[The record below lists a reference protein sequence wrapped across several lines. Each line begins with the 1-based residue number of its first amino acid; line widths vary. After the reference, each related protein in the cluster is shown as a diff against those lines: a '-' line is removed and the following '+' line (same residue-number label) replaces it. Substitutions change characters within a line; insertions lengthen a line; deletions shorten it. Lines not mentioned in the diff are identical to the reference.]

1 MVSGQSPSTIASM
14 YQPPLIPQLT
24 PDERPWRI
32 DWFGEVAYPV
42 VVQRFRQPS
51 IKVAISPLKDPEH
64 PLNLFSRIETAVE
77 QQRDVWMPVGLLPL
91 LRIGDIWKG
100 GAVSVKPVYESY
112 TFDELH
118 IHPQTVTYLKAGV
131 SVDEHFLLPFGEHP
145 WHHRHT
151 HSYCVLI
158 DAGDVSLVVP
168 GTEMIRFYYG
178 STSQFILRL
187 FTGAM
192 SPERLW
198 QAKHYNQETGHLHLK
213 LADRL
218 SGVSA
223 PDIGRIALS
232 DTAYRAASYV
242 YQHCASAFSQRQP
255 AFPYMGFPFHGSTT
269 LNASGMWLSF
279 NGQEKS
285 TFLAFHINSCSHPFP
300 FRSLTYESEDR
311 KVRAPQRAVQSNSQN
326 GSRVVDREKR
336 TVLSDGDP
344 GKTKSSRS
352 SLFDSPIRFPD
363 LKRKQV
369 WREQIASCSSPGVV
383 IRYKDGGLEQVA
395 LGEAQDSLG
404 ARGGNV
410 ERGEKPCEEA
420 GDFLQLPRWV
430 RAGVELLCKKVQKG
444 PERLTHRFLLPP
456 GEHSPVV
463 QLPMVVDEDGVV
475 ADTCLH
481 EMPDGTTRTRQVCFI
496 EIYRCDQPLKSFLVA
511 EPVSNSEPPEIYR
524 VKEIDLVVALNLLN
538 AGSALDVESAYL

>member
-1 MVSGQSPSTIASM
+1 MVSRQGPYTIVSM

-51 IKVAISPLKDPEH
+51 IKVAISPLKDPGQ
-64 PLNLFSRIETAVE
+64 PLSLFSRIETAVE
-77 QQRDVWMPVGLLPL
+77 EQRDVWMPVGSLPL

-100 GAVSVKPVYESY
+100 GAVSVKPVYESC

-168 GTEMIRFYYG
+168 GAEMIRFYYG
-178 STSQFILRL
+178 STSQLVLRL

-192 SPERLW
+192 SPVRLW
-198 QAKHYNQETGHLHLK
+198 QSKHYNQETGHLHLK
-213 LADRL
+213 LAERL

-232 DTAYRAASYV
+232 DTAYKAASYV
-242 YQHCASAFSQRQP
+242 YHHCASALAQRLP

-269 LNASGMWLSF
+269 LTASGMWLSF
-279 NGQEKS
+279 KGQEKA
-285 TFLAFHINSCSHPFP
+285 TFLAFHIDSCSHPFP
-300 FRSLTYESEDR
+300 FRSLTYEADDR
-311 KVRAPQRAVQSNSQN
+311 KVRSPQRGAET
-326 GSRVVDREKR
+326 GAEDGRKTVDQGKQA
-336 TVLSDGDP
+336 TLSDGDP
-344 GKTKSSRS
+344 GKAKSSRAS
-352 SLFDSPIRFPD
+352 IFDSPIRFPD

-369 WREQIASCSSPGVV
+369 WRERVVSCSSAGIIV
-383 IRYKDGGLEQVA
+383 RHKDGVLEQLA
-395 LGEAQDSLG
+395 MGEAEDSAG
-404 ARGGNV
+404 VRGGSV
-410 ERGEKPCEEA
+410 QERLKPGEDNGPL
-420 GDFLQLPRWV
+420 DQLPGWV
-430 RAGVELLCKKVQKG
+430 RAGIDLAYARANRQG
-444 PERLTHRFLLPP
+444 ERLTHRLLIPP
-456 GEHSPVV
+456 GESRPVI
-463 QLPMVVDEDGVV
+463 QLPMVIDEDGVV
-475 ADTCLH
+475 DEGCLFQ
-481 EMPDGTTRTRQVCFI
+481 MPNGHRRTRQICFAR
-496 EIYRCDQPLKSFLVA
+496 IYRGEQLLANFLVA
-511 EPVSNSEPPEIYR
+511 EPTASFPSPALHQ
-524 VKEIDLVVALNLLN
+524 VKDVDLMEAVTLLTTCWT
-538 AGSALDVESAYL
+538 

>member
-1 MVSGQSPSTIASM
+1 M

-51 IKVAISPLKDPEH
+51 IKVAISPLKDPGQ

-77 QQRDVWMPVGLLPL
+77 EQRDVWIPVGSLPL

-100 GAVSVKPVYESY
+100 GAVSVKPLYESY

-118 IHPQTVTYLKAGV
+118 IHPQTTTYLKAGV

-158 DAGDVSLVVP
+158 NAGDINLVVP
-168 GTEMIRFYYG
+168 GAEIIRFYYG
-178 STSQFILRL
+178 STSQLVLRL
-187 FTGAM
+187 FTGAI

-213 LADRL
+213 LAERL

-232 DTAYRAASYV
+232 DTAYKAASFV
-242 YQHCASAFSQRQP
+242 YHHCASALAQRLP

-269 LNASGMWLSF
+269 LTASGMLLSF
-279 NGQEKS
+279 KGQKKA
-285 TFLAFHINSCSHPFP
+285 TFLAFHIDSCSHPFP
-300 FRSLTYESEDR
+300 FRSLTYEADDR
-311 KVRAPQRAVQSNSQN
+311 KVRLPPRGAETGAEGGR
-326 GSRVVDREKR
+326 RTVDRGKQA
-336 TVLSDGDP
+336 TLSDSDA

-352 SLFDSPIRFPD
+352 SVFDTPIRFPD
-363 LKRKQV
+363 LRRKQV
-369 WREQIASCSSPGVV
+369 RRERAVSCSSPGIW
-383 IRYKDGGLEQVA
+383 IRHKDGVLEQLA
-395 LGEAQDSLG
+395 MGEAEDSAG
-404 ARGGNV
+404 VRAGSVQARL
-410 ERGEKPCEEA
+410 KP
-420 GDFLQLPRWV
+420 GDDNGHLDQLPRWV
-430 RAGVELLCKKVQKG
+430 RAGIDLAYVRVKKEG
-444 PERLTHRFLLPP
+444 ESLTHKILIPP
-456 GEHSPVV
+456 GENSPVV
-463 QLPMVVDEDGVV
+463 QLPIVIDEDGVV
-475 ADTCLH
+475 DESCLYL
-481 EMPDGTTRTRQVCFI
+481 MPDGHRRTRQICFA
-496 EIYRCDQPLKSFLVA
+496 EICRSAQIQELFLIA
-511 EPVSNSEPPEIYR
+511 EPIGISASPEVNR
-524 VKEIDLVVALNLLN
+524 VENVDSIVAINLLTLTST
-538 AGSALDVESAYL
+538 AEIPA

>member
-1 MVSGQSPSTIASM
+1 MVSRQGPYTIVSM

-51 IKVAISPLKDPEH
+51 IKVAISPLKDPGQ
-64 PLNLFSRIETAVE
+64 PINLFSRIETDVE
-77 QQRDVWMPVGLLPL
+77 QQRDVWMPVGSLPL

-100 GAVSVKPVYESY
+100 GAVSVKPLYESY
-112 TFDELH
+112 TFEELH

-168 GTEMIRFYYG
+168 GPEMIRFYYG
-178 STSQFILRL
+178 STSQLVLRL

-213 LADRL
+213 LAERL
-218 SGVSA
+218 YGVSA
-223 PDIGRIALS
+223 PDIGRIALC
-232 DTAYRAASYV
+232 DTAYKAASYV
-242 YQHCASAFSQRQP
+242 YHHCASALAQRLP

-269 LNASGMWLSF
+269 LTASGIWLSF
-279 NGQEKS
+279 KGQEKA
-285 TFLAFHINSCSHPFP
+285 TFLAFHIDSCSHPFP
-300 FRSLTYESEDR
+300 FRSLTYEADDR
-311 KVRAPQRAVQSNSQN
+311 KVRSPQRGAATGADGGRRTVDRGKQATLSNS
-326 GSRVVDREKR
+326 DA
-336 TVLSDGDP
+336 

-352 SLFDSPIRFPD
+352 SVFDAPTRFPD

-369 WREQIASCSSPGVV
+369 WRERIVSCKSSGIFV
-383 IRYKDGGLEQVA
+383 RHKDGELEQVA
-395 LGEAQDSLG
+395 LGEAQDSVG

-410 ERGEKPCEEA
+410 EARSKSSEG
-420 GDFLQLPRWV
+420 FNTHNQLPRWV
-430 RAGVELLCKKVQKG
+430 RAGIDLAYARASKADESVIHRLLK
-444 PERLTHRFLLPP
+444 PP
-456 GEHSPVV
+456 GENSLIV
-463 QLPMVVDEDGVV
+463 QLPIVVDEDGVV
-475 ADTCLH
+475 DENQLH
-481 EMPDGTTRTRQVCFI
+481 DMLDGQKRTLKIFFI
-496 EIYRCDQPLKSFLVA
+496 GIYRCDQLLEKFLVV
-511 EPVSNSEPPEIYR
+511 EPVGSFAYPDIYQ
-524 VKEIDLVVALNLLN
+524 VEKIDMVVALNILSATSQSQILN
-538 AGSALDVESAYL
+538 EQ

>member
-1 MVSGQSPSTIASM
+1 M

-51 IKVAISPLKDPEH
+51 IKVAISPLKDPGQ
-64 PLNLFSRIETAVE
+64 PLNLFSRIEAAVE
-77 QQRDVWMPVGLLPL
+77 EQRDIWMPVGSLPL

-168 GTEMIRFYYG
+168 GPEMIRFYYG
-178 STSQFILRL
+178 STSQLVLRL

-198 QAKHYNQETGHLHLK
+198 QSKHYNQETGHLHLK
-213 LADRL
+213 LSERL

-232 DTAYRAASYV
+232 DTAYKAASYV
-242 YQHCASAFSQRQP
+242 YHHCASALAQRLP

-269 LNASGMWLSF
+269 LTASGMWLSF
-279 NGQEKS
+279 KGQQKA
-285 TFLAFHINSCSHPFP
+285 TFLAFHIDSCSHPFP
-300 FRSLTYESEDR
+300 FRSLTYEADDR
-311 KVRAPQRAVQSNSQN
+311 KVRSPKRGGETAEGGR
-326 GSRVVDREKR
+326 RTVDRAKQA
-336 TVLSDGDP
+336 TLSDKDP
-344 GKTKSSRS
+344 GKAKSSRAS
-352 SLFDSPIRFPD
+352 IFDSPIRFPD

-369 WREQIASCSSPGVV
+369 RRERIVSCSSTRIFV
-383 IRYKDGGLEQVA
+383 RHKDGRLEQVA
-395 LGEAQDSLG
+395 VGEAQDSVG
-404 ARGGNV
+404 VRGGNV
-410 ERGEKPCEEA
+410 EASSKSSDGSDTP
-420 GDFLQLPRWV
+420 DQLPRWV
-430 RAGVELLCKKVQKG
+430 RAGIYLAYARARTAGES
-444 PERLTHRFLLPP
+444 LTHRLLIPP
-456 GEHSPVV
+456 GENSSII

-475 ADTCLH
+475 
-481 EMPDGTTRTRQVCFI
+481 EMSSLF
-496 EIYRCDQPLKSFLVA
+496 
-511 EPVSNSEPPEIYR
+511 
-524 VKEIDLVVALNLLN
+524 IDLDGHKRPRRACFVSLFDTQAELAKLVIVEGQRFDHMPCVREVVAPDI
-538 AGSALDVESAYL
+538 AEVIEKVVWSA

>member
-1 MVSGQSPSTIASM
+1 M

-24 PDERPWRI
+24 PDDRPWRI

-51 IKVAISPLKDPEH
+51 IKVAISPLKDPGQ
-64 PLNLFSRIETAVE
+64 PLNLFSRIETSVE
-77 QQRDVWMPVGLLPL
+77 QQRDVWMPVGSLPL

-100 GAVSVKPVYESY
+100 GAVSVKPVYESC

-168 GTEMIRFYYG
+168 GAEMIRFYYG
-178 STSQFILRL
+178 STSQLVLRL
-187 FTGAM
+187 LTGAM

-198 QAKHYNQETGHLHLK
+198 QSKRYNQETGHLHLK
-213 LADRL
+213 LAQRL

-223 PDIGRIALS
+223 PDIGRIAQS
-232 DTAYRAASYV
+232 DTAYKAASYV
-242 YQHCASAFSQRQP
+242 YHHCASALAQRLP
-255 AFPYMGFPFHGSTT
+255 AFPCMGFPFHGSTT
-269 LNASGMWLSF
+269 LTASGMWLSF
-279 NGQEKS
+279 KGQQKA
-285 TFLAFHINSCSHPFP
+285 TFLAFHIDSCSHPFP
-300 FRSLTYESEDR
+300 FRSLTYEAEDR
-311 KVRAPQRAVQSNSQN
+311 NVRTPQRGVQANARH

-336 TVLSDGDP
+336 TALSDGDP

-352 SLFDSPIRFPD
+352 SIFDSSIRFPD

-369 WREQIASCSSPGVV
+369 WRERIAACSPPSMV
-383 IRYKDGGLEQVA
+383 IRHKDGGLEQVA

-404 ARGGNV
+404 ARGGNI
-410 ERGEKPCEEA
+410 EGREN
-420 GDFLQLPRWV
+420 
-430 RAGVELLCKKVQKG
+430 RARE
-444 PERLTHRFLLPP
+444 
-456 GEHSPVV
+456 
-463 QLPMVVDEDGVV
+463 PM
-475 ADTCLH
+475 
-481 EMPDGTTRTRQVCFI
+481 I
-496 EIYRCDQPLKSFLVA
+496 SFNF
-511 EPVSNSEPPEIYR
+511 PY
-524 VKEIDLVVALNLLN
+524 
-538 AGSALDVESAYL
+538 G

>member
-1 MVSGQSPSTIASM
+1 MVSRQGPCSIVSM

-51 IKVAISPLKDPEH
+51 IKVAISPLKDPGQ

-77 QQRDVWMPVGLLPL
+77 QQRDVWMPVGSLPL
-91 LRIGDIWKG
+91 LRVGDIWKG
-100 GAVSVKPVYESY
+100 GAVSVKPMYESY
-112 TFDELH
+112 TFDALH
-118 IHPQTVTYLKAGV
+118 IHPKTITYLKAGV

-158 DAGDVSLVVP
+158 DAGDVNLVVP
-168 GTEMIRFYYG
+168 GAEMIRFYYG
-178 STSQFILRL
+178 SASQLVLRL
-187 FTGAM
+187 FTGVM

-269 LNASGMWLSF
+269 LTASGMWLSF
-279 NGQEKS
+279 KGQEKA
-285 TFLAFHINSCSHPFP
+285 TFLAFHIDSCSYPFP
-300 FRSLTYESEDR
+300 FRSLTYEADDR
-311 KVRAPQRAVQSNSQN
+311 KARSPQRGAGTSDEDGRKN
-326 GSRVVDREKR
+326 VDRAKQAI
-336 TVLSDGDP
+336 LSDGDP
-344 GKTKSSRS
+344 GKAKSSRAS
-352 SLFDSPIRFPD
+352 IFDSPIRFPD

-369 WREQIASCSSPGVV
+369 RRERVVSCSSPGIW
-383 IRYKDGGLEQVA
+383 IRHKDGVLEQLA
-395 LGEAQDSLG
+395 MGEADDSVG
-404 ARGGNV
+404 VRGGGV
-410 ERGEKPCEEA
+410 QARLRPGEDNGPL
-420 GDFLQLPRWV
+420 DRLPRWV
-430 RAGVELLCKKVQKG
+430 RAGIDLAYARVKKEG
-444 PERLTHRFLLPP
+444 ERLTHKILIPP
-456 GEHSPVV
+456 GENSPVV
-463 QLPMVVDEDGVV
+463 QLPIVIDEDGVV
-475 ADTCLH
+475 DESCLH
-481 EMPDGTTRTRQVCFI
+481 QMPDGHRRTRQICFAGI
-496 EIYRCDQPLKSFLVA
+496 CRGDQLLELFLIA
-511 EPVSNSEPPEIYR
+511 EPMDTSACPEVTRAEAADSI
-524 VKEIDLVVALNLLN
+524 VAISLLIPK
-538 AGSALDVESAYL
+538 ST

>member
-1 MVSGQSPSTIASM
+1 M

-51 IKVAISPLKDPEH
+51 IKVAISPLKDPGQ
-64 PLNLFSRIETAVE
+64 PINLFSRIETDVE
-77 QQRDVWMPVGLLPL
+77 QQRDVWMPVGSLPL

-100 GAVSVKPVYESY
+100 GAVSVKPLYESY
-112 TFDELH
+112 TFEELH

-168 GTEMIRFYYG
+168 GAEMIRFYYG
-178 STSQFILRL
+178 STSQLVLRL

-213 LADRL
+213 LAERL
-218 SGVSA
+218 YGVSA
-223 PDIGRIALS
+223 PDIGRIALC
-232 DTAYRAASYV
+232 DTAYKAASYV
-242 YQHCASAFSQRQP
+242 YHHCASALAQRLP

-269 LNASGMWLSF
+269 LTASGIWLSF
-279 NGQEKS
+279 KGQEKA
-285 TFLAFHINSCSHPFP
+285 TFLAFHIDSCSHPFP
-300 FRSLTYESEDR
+300 FRSLTYEADDR
-311 KVRAPQRAVQSNSQN
+311 KVRSPQRGAATGADGGRRTVDRGKQATLSNS
-326 GSRVVDREKR
+326 DA
-336 TVLSDGDP
+336 

-352 SLFDSPIRFPD
+352 SVFDAPTRFPD

-369 WREQIASCSSPGVV
+369 WRERIVSCKSSGIFV
-383 IRYKDGGLEQVA
+383 RHKDGELEQVA
-395 LGEAQDSLG
+395 LGEAQDSVG

-410 ERGEKPCEEA
+410 EARSKSSEG
-420 GDFLQLPRWV
+420 FNTHNQLPRWV
-430 RAGVELLCKKVQKG
+430 RAGIDLAYARASKADESVIHRLLK
-444 PERLTHRFLLPP
+444 PP
-456 GEHSPVV
+456 GENSLIV
-463 QLPMVVDEDGVV
+463 QLPIVVDEDGVV
-475 ADTCLH
+475 DENQLH
-481 EMPDGTTRTRQVCFI
+481 DMLDGQKRTLKIFFI
-496 EIYRCDQPLKSFLVA
+496 GIYRCDQLLEKFLVV
-511 EPVSNSEPPEIYR
+511 EPVGSFAYPDIYQ
-524 VKEIDLVVALNLLN
+524 VEKIDMVVALNILSATSQSQILN
-538 AGSALDVESAYL
+538 EQ

>member
-1 MVSGQSPSTIASM
+1 
-14 YQPPLIPQLT
+14 
-24 PDERPWRI
+24 
-32 DWFGEVAYPV
+32 VAYPV

-51 IKVAISPLKDPEH
+51 IKVAISPLKDPGQ

-77 QQRDVWMPVGLLPL
+77 QQRDVWMPVGALPL

-100 GAVSVKPVYESY
+100 GVVSVKPIYESY

-118 IHPQTVTYLKAGV
+118 IHPQTITYLKAGV

-158 DAGDVSLVVP
+158 DAGNVNLVVP

-178 STSQFILRL
+178 SASQLVLRL

-213 LADRL
+213 LAERL

-232 DTAYRAASYV
+232 DTAYKAASFV
-242 YQHCASAFSQRQP
+242 YHHCASALAQRLP

-269 LNASGMWLSF
+269 LTASGMWLSF
-279 NGQEKS
+279 KGQEKA
-285 TFLAFHINSCSHPFP
+285 TFLAFHIDSCSHPFP
-300 FRSLTYESEDR
+300 FRSLTYEAEDR
-311 KVRAPQRAVQSNSQN
+311 KVRTPQRGAQANAQH

-336 TVLSDGDP
+336 TALSDGDP
-344 GKTKSSRS
+344 GKAKSSRS
-352 SLFDSPIRFPD
+352 SIFDSPIRFPD

-369 WREQIASCSSPGVV
+369 WRERITSCSSPGMI
-383 IRYKDGGLEQVA
+383 IRHKDGGLEQVA
-395 LGEAQDSLG
+395 LGEAQNSLG

-410 ERGEKPCEEA
+410 EGGGKPCE
-420 GDFLQLPRWV
+420 GDGDPHQLPRWV
-430 RAGVELLCKKVQKG
+430 RAGVALICTKVQKSPG
-444 PERLTHRFLLPP
+444 SLTHRVLIPP
-456 GEHSPVV
+456 GEHNPVI

-475 ADTCLH
+475 EDACLH
-481 EMPDGTTRTRQVCFI
+481 EMPDGTKRTRQVCFI
-496 EIYRCDQPLKSFLVA
+496 EIYRCDQPLKRFLVA
-511 EPVSNSEPPEIYR
+511 EPVSHSEHPEIHR
-524 VKEIDLVVALNLLN
+524 VKEIDVVVALNVLN
-538 AGSALDVESAYL
+538 AGATLDVESAYL